1 MCKRNCKLFWWIT
14 FLSAC
19 SPIEKTPIVEDLDN
33 GCFLYHE
40 GKKRYPEHDPHY
52 GEFGQ
57 LGRGFPKYGMN
68 ELYLERFRI
77 ECHHQIQKMLD
88 STTTGPD
95 I

>member
-1 MCKRNCKLFWWIT
+1 MY
-14 FLSAC
+14 
-19 SPIEKTPIVEDLDN
+19 P
-33 GCFLYHE
+33 E
-40 GKKRYPEHDPHY
+40 GKLKYPEHDPHY

-77 ECHHQIQKMLD
+77 ECQNTIQRMLN
-88 STTTGPD
+88 SAITGPD